1 MPADIEGNNYEQSF
15 TRGGGVA
22 SPEVLKVLEWF
33 KNQINSNKGIVEE
46 YHDDLGFY
54 VKFAGGLIVQG
65 GALTVVSTQTITFHT
80 PFSGVAYSLA
90 LLPILIKTG
99 TSWGEAPREMSGTR
113 TTSSV
118 SVWVNG
124 ITQDRTGSWL
134 AIGY

>member
-1 MPADIEGNNYEQSF
+1 MDKVS
-15 TRGGGVA
+15 RVGGVA

-33 KNQINSNKGIVEE
+33 KSQFNSNKGIVEE

-54 VKFAGGLIVQG
+54 AKFAGGLIVQG
-65 GALTVVSTQTITFHT
+65 GALTAVTTQTITFRT

-90 LLPILIKTG
+90 LLPILTRTG
-99 TSWGEAPREMSGTR
+99 ESWKETPREMSGTR

-118 SVWVNG
+118 SIWINN
-124 ITQDRTGSWL
+124 TAQDRTGSWI

>member
-1 MPADIEGNNYEQSF
+1 MNKVSR
-15 TRGGGVA
+15 TGGVA
-22 SPEVLKVLEWF
+22 SPEVLKVLEWVKSQF
-33 KNQINSNKGIVEE
+33 NSNKGIVEE

-65 GALTVVSTQTITFHT
+65 GALTVVDTQTITFRT

-99 TSWGEAPREMSGTR
+99 QSWGEAPREMSGTR

-118 SVWVNG
+118 SIWMNG
-124 ITQDRTGSWL
+124 TAQDRTGSWI